1 MNDPTTGFS
10 GQGFPPPP
18 SQRPGDARAAQE
30 SPQELN
36 ASSFFGGLFDFGFTR
51 FITLSFLKFIYV
63 LVVVVMGLALLVV
76 IVAGFASGP
85 LPGVLALIL
94 GPVVALLY
102 LIWIRMGMEFLA
114 VVFRMAGDIHAM
126 RVRQQTL

>member
-1 MNDPTTGFS
+1 MNDPTVAYG
-10 GQGFPPPP
+10 GPGYPPPP
-18 SQRPGDARAAQE
+18 SQRPTAEAQAAA
-30 SPQELN
+30 ELN

-63 LVVVVMGLALLVV
+63 LVVAVMGLALLVV
-76 IVAGFASGP
+76 IVAGFAAGP